1 MTFDPLSRPS
11 DMPADMRASRRLESD
26 RQAECRVEGKTFRVA
41 LYNVS
46 VSGCMIEMPMNRIA
60 QGERV
65 HLTTE
70 GRIRMSAVVVWQEG
84 CNAGLRFDQPLHEAV
99 VRFLGY
105 DPTSATPALPTD
117 RFGRP
122 LPKLRENERSFSRN
136 W

>member
-1 MTFDPLSRPS
+1 MMFDPLSRPAG
-11 DMPADMRASRRLESD
+11 MPADMRVNRRMDSD
-26 RQAECRVEGKTFRVA
+26 RQVECRVDGKTFRAA

-46 VSGCMIEMPMNRIA
+46 VSGCMIEMPMNRIM

-65 HLTTE
+65 HLTTD
-70 GRIRMSAVVVWQEG
+70 GRIRMSAVVMWQES

-105 DPTSATPALPTD
+105 DPASATPTLPTD

-122 LPKLRENERSFSRN
+122 LPKLRENERAINRN